1 MTEEEFK
8 KLFGEFMEIPADV
21 DWAAVR
27 YQEVE
32 GWDSIAHMALIGEM
46 EDRFGVMLETDD
58 VIDMSSYEKA
68 KEILSK
74 YGQTIGG

>member
-1 MTEEEFK
+1 
-8 KLFGEFMEIPADV
+8 
-21 DWAAVR
+21 
-27 YQEVE
+27 
-32 GWDSIAHMALIGEM
+32 MALIGEM